1 MKRTGCQAYQVSDQM
16 SCPSCGLVWDMND
29 PDPPA
34 CRTIQQREVEKMKQV
49 IANEPE
55 EHTIDEFIC
64 DHLPAVA
71 ASRIKWEIDGER
83 LAHSING
90 ELGHRIQQIVF
101 KTNELTAIV
110 PQRVA
115 MRYWVI
121 TADAIVAL
129 IQNDS

>member
-1 MKRTGCQAYQVSDQM
+1 MKRTGCQARQVSDQM
-16 SCPSCGLVWDMND
+16 SCPACGLVWDMND

-34 CRTIQQREVEKMKQV
+34 CQTIQQREVEKMKQV

-90 ELGHRIQQIVF
+90 ELGHRIQRIVF
-101 KTNELTAIV
+101 ATNELIAIV

-129 IQNDS
+129 IQND